1 MRLDTKGLLAA
12 AMALG
17 LAAAADAQ
25 DVIRLRN
32 GSEVKA
38 KITAMTSQSVTY
50 SEGAGKVSTAKKED
64 VVSLDLGDKPPSLVK
79 ADQAL
84 AEGKYDRAINNY
96 PGALE
101 EIQQKK
107 ARDLHKQFVLFSW
120 ANALNQKNSPAE
132 ALEMYRRLRNE
143 GGDCWLRAD
152 SFQRSMEVAKS
163 KGGDA
168 YEGILKEMKSEPEP
182 VGSQAELELAK
193 IKYTG
198 GDFDSARPMFDKVG
212 SNAASPFAGD
222 AKLWSLRCIRAQ
234 KKMDELESACT
245 RILADKAT
253 STPGLLQSAGA
264 SLADIQLKKSEK
276 DKTKWRD
283 ILMLCVQ
290 SIALGP
296 PAGKDEAEDY
306 TLALMV
312 GAKCYVLIGN
322 DNEKA
327 EAKEE
332 YKNRAIAYYREVQR
346 GYSRTPMAEAATK
359 ELVALGAETPK
370 DAPKDPK
377 GKKE

>member
-50 SEGAGKVSTAKKED
+50 SEAAGKVSTAKKED
-64 VVSLDLGDKPPSLVK
+64 VVSLDLGDKPPSLIK

-84 AEGKYDRAINNY
+84 AEGKYDKAINHY
-96 PGALE
+96 PAALE

-120 ANALNQKNSPAE
+120 ANALNQRNSPAE
-132 ALEMYRRLRNE
+132 SLEMYRRLRNE

-152 SFQRSMEVAKS
+152 SFQRSMEVAKG

-245 RILADKAT
+245 RILADKAA

-377 GKKE
+377 GK

>member
-79 ADQAL
+79 ADLAL

-107 ARDLHKQFVLFSW
+107 ARDLHKQFVLLSW

-163 KGGDA
+163 
-168 YEGILKEMKSEPEP
+168 
-182 VGSQAELELAK
+182 
-193 IKYTG
+193 
-198 GDFDSARPMFDKVG
+198 
-212 SNAASPFAGD
+212 
-222 AKLWSLRCIRAQ
+222 
-234 KKMDELESACT
+234 
-245 RILADKAT
+245 
-253 STPGLLQSAGA
+253 
-264 SLADIQLKKSEK
+264 
-276 DKTKWRD
+276 
-283 ILMLCVQ
+283 
-290 SIALGP
+290 
-296 PAGKDEAEDY
+296 
-306 TLALMV
+306 
-312 GAKCYVLIGN
+312 
-322 DNEKA
+322 
-327 EAKEE
+327 
-332 YKNRAIAYYREVQR
+332 
-346 GYSRTPMAEAATK
+346 
-359 ELVALGAETPK
+359 
-370 DAPKDPK
+370 
-377 GKKE
+377 

>member
-1 MRLDTKGLLAA
+1 MRLDTKGFLAA
-12 AMALG
+12 AFAIG

-25 DVIRLRN
+25 DVIRLRS
-32 GSEVKA
+32 GTEVKA
-38 KITAMTSQSVTY
+38 KITAMTSTSVTY
-50 SEGAGKVSTAKKED
+50 SEAGGKVSTAKKED

-107 ARDLHKQFVLFSW
+107 ARELHKQFVLFSW
-120 ANALNQKNSPAE
+120 ANALNQKNAAAE
-132 ALEMYRRLRNE
+132 SLEMYRRLRNE
-143 GGDCWLRAD
+143 SGDCWLRTD
-152 SFQRSMEVAKS
+152 SFQRSMEVAKA

-193 IKYTG
+193 IKYAG

-212 SNAASPFAGD
+212 SNAASPFAAD
-222 AKLWSLRCIRAQ
+222 AKLWGLRSIRAQ
-234 KKMDELESACT
+234 KKMDELESACS
-245 RILADKAT
+245 RILADKAAA
-253 STPGLLQSAGA
+253 SPGLLQAAGA
-264 SLADIQLKKSEK
+264 SLADIQLKKNEK

-283 ILMLCVQ
+283 ILLLCIQ

-296 PAGKDEAEDY
+296 PSGKDEAEDY

-332 YKNRAIAYYREVQR
+332 YKNRAIAYYKEVHR
-346 GYSRTPMAEAATK
+346 GYSKTPMAEAAMK

-377 GKKE
+377 GK

>member
-1 MRLDTKGLLAA
+1 MRLDTKGWLAA

-25 DVIRLRN
+25 DVIRLRS
-32 GSEVKA
+32 GAEVKA

-50 SEGAGKVSTAKKED
+50 SEAGGKVSTAKKED

-96 PGALE
+96 PAALE

-107 ARDLHKQFVLFSW
+107 ARELHKQFVLFSW
-120 ANALNQKNSPAE
+120 ANALNQKNAAAE
-132 ALEMYRRLRNE
+132 ALEMYRRMRNE
-143 GGDCWLRAD
+143 AGDCWLRAE
-152 SFQRSMEVAKS
+152 SFQRSMEVAKA

-245 RILADKAT
+245 RILADKAA
-253 STPGLLQSAGA
+253 STPGLIQAAGA
-264 SLADIQLKKSEK
+264 SLADIQLKKNEK

-346 GYSRTPMAEAATK
+346 GYSKTPMAEAATK

-377 GKKE
+377 GK